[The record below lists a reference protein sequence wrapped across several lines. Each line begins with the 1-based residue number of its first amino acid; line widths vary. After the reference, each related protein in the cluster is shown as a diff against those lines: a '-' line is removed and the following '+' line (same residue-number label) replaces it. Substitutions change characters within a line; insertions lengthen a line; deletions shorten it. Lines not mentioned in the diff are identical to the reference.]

1 VSVREVSPKTMESKK
16 CSGLYFAGEVLDVDA
31 YTGGFNLQI
40 ARYIL
45 EHYDK
50 AAFMTAS
57 RLGVTVGVSESTVVR
72 FATELGYDGY
82 PHLQRALQEM
92 IRNKLTSVQRMEVSS
107 DRLGGRDVLRT
118 VLHADTDMIRQTLD
132 EIDRDAFQGAVD
144 ALTGAHRI
152 YILGVRSSSALANF
166 LGFYFN
172 LLFDNV
178 TLVHTNSVSE
188 IFEQVLRIGP
198 GDVLFGISFP
208 RYSKRTLSAMQYA
221 RDRGAKVIALTDS
234 QLSPLARVA
243 DHLLLARSD
252 MASFVDSL
260 VAPLSVINALIV
272 AVGMS
277 RRDEIEH
284 TFNKLES
291 IWEKYDVYEKPE
303 DDTN

>member
-1 VSVREVSPKTMESKK
+1 MNDLITKIQSELPGFSKGQK
-16 CSGLYFAGEVLDVDA
+16 QFAR
-31 YTGGFNLQI
+31 F
-40 ARYIL
+40 IL

-92 IRNKLTSVQRMEVSS
+92 IRNKLTSVQRMEVAG
-107 DRLGGRDVLRT
+107 DRMGGRDVLQT
-118 VLHADTDMIRQTLD
+118 VLHADTDMIRVTLD

-144 ALTGAHRI
+144 ALMGAKRI
-152 YILGVRSSSALANF
+152 YILGVRSSSALASF

-172 LLFDNV
+172 LLFENV

-188 IFEQVLRIGP
+188 IFEQVLRVGP

-208 RYSKRTLSAMQYA
+208 RYSKRTLSAMKYA
-221 RDRGAKVIALTDS
+221 RDRGARVIALTDS

-243 DHLLLARSD
+243 DHVLLARSD

-284 TFNKLES
+284 TFNKLER
-291 IWEKYDVYEKPE
+291 IWEEYDVYEKPE
-303 DDTN
+303 DDIN

>member
-1 VSVREVSPKTMESKK
+1 MNDLITKIQSELPGFSKGQK
-16 CSGLYFAGEVLDVDA
+16 
-31 YTGGFNLQI
+31 QI
-40 ARYIL
+40 ARFIL

-92 IRNKLTSVQRMEVSS
+92 IRNKLTSVQRMEVAG
-107 DRLGGRDVLRT
+107 DRMGGRDVLQT
-118 VLHADTDMIRQTLD
+118 VLHADTDMIRVTLD

-144 ALTGAHRI
+144 ALMGAKRI
-152 YILGVRSSSALANF
+152 YILGVRSSSAPASF

-172 LLFDNV
+172 LLFENV

-188 IFEQVLRIGP
+188 IFEQVLRVGP

-208 RYSKRTLSAMQYA
+208 RYSKRTLSAMKYA
-221 RDRGAKVIALTDS
+221 RDRGARVIALTDS

-243 DHLLLARSD
+243 DHVLLARSD

-277 RRDEIEH
+277 RRDEIEQ
-284 TFNKLES
+284 TFNKLER
-291 IWEKYDVYEKPE
+291 IWEEYDVYEKPE
-303 DDTN
+303 DDIN

>member
-1 VSVREVSPKTMESKK
+1 MNDLITKIQSELPGFSKGQK
-16 CSGLYFAGEVLDVDA
+16 
-31 YTGGFNLQI
+31 QI
-40 ARYIL
+40 ARFIL

-92 IRNKLTSVQRMEVSS
+92 IRNKLTSVQRMKVAG
-107 DRLGGRDVLRT
+107 DRMGGRDVLQT
-118 VLHADTDMIRQTLD
+118 VLHADTDMIRVTLD

-144 ALTGAHRI
+144 ALMGAKRI
-152 YILGVRSSSALANF
+152 YILGVRSSSALASF

-172 LLFDNV
+172 LLFENV

-188 IFEQVLRIGP
+188 IFEQVLRVGP

-208 RYSKRTLSAMQYA
+208 RYSKRTLSAMKYA
-221 RDRGAKVIALTDS
+221 RDRGARVIALTDS

-243 DHLLLARSD
+243 DHVLIARSD

-277 RRDEIEH
+277 RRDEIEQ
-284 TFNKLES
+284 TFNKLER
-291 IWEKYDVYEKPE
+291 IWEEYDVYEKPE
-303 DDTN
+303 DDIN

>member
-1 VSVREVSPKTMESKK
+1 MNDLINKIQSELARIFPRVRNM
-16 CSGLYFAGEVLDVDA
+16 
-31 YTGGFNLQI
+31 I
-40 ARYIL
+40 ARFIL

-57 RLGVTVGVSESTVVR
+57 RLGTTVGVSESTVVR

-107 DRLGGRDVLRT
+107 DRMGGRDVLQT
-118 VLHADTDMIRQTLD
+118 VLHADMDMIRQTLD

-144 ALTGAHRI
+144 ALIGAKRI
-152 YILGVRSSSALANF
+152 YILGVRSSSALSSF
-166 LGFYFN
+166 VGFYFN
-172 LLFDNV
+172 LLFENV
-178 TLVHTNSVSE
+178 RLVHTNSVSE
-188 IFEQVLRIGP
+188 IFEQVLRVGP
-198 GDVLFGISFP
+198 GDVVFGVSFP

-221 RDRGAKVIALTDS
+221 RDRGARVIALTDS
-234 QLSPLARVA
+234 RLSPLARVA

-277 RRDEIEH
+277 RRDEIEQ

-291 IWEKYDVYEKPE
+291 IWEEYDVYEKPE
-303 DDTN
+303 DEAN

>member
-1 VSVREVSPKTMESKK
+1 MNDLITKIQSELPGFSKGQK
-16 CSGLYFAGEVLDVDA
+16 
-31 YTGGFNLQI
+31 QI
-40 ARYIL
+40 ARFIL

-92 IRNKLTSVQRMEVSS
+92 IRNKLTSVQRMEVAG
-107 DRLGGRDVLRT
+107 DRMGGRDVLQT
-118 VLHADTDMIRQTLD
+118 VLHADTDMIRVTLD

-144 ALTGAHRI
+144 ALMGAKRI
-152 YILGVRSSSALANF
+152 YILGVRSSSALASF
-166 LGFYFN
+166 LGFYSN
-172 LLFDNV
+172 LLFENV

-188 IFEQVLRIGP
+188 IFEQVLRVGP

-208 RYSKRTLSAMQYA
+208 RYSKRTLSAMKYA
-221 RDRGAKVIALTDS
+221 RDRGARVIALTDS

-243 DHLLLARSD
+243 DHVLLARSD

-277 RRDEIEH
+277 RRDEIEQ
-284 TFNKLES
+284 TFNKLER
-291 IWEKYDVYEKPE
+291 IWEEYDVYEKPE
-303 DDTN
+303 DDIN

>member
-1 VSVREVSPKTMESKK
+1 MNDLITKIQSELPGFSKGQK
-16 CSGLYFAGEVLDVDA
+16 
-31 YTGGFNLQI
+31 QI
-40 ARYIL
+40 ARFIL

-92 IRNKLTSVQRMEVSS
+92 IRNKLTSVQRMEVAG
-107 DRLGGRDVLRT
+107 DRMGGRDVLQT
-118 VLHADTDMIRQTLD
+118 VLHADTDMIRVTLD

-144 ALTGAHRI
+144 ALMGAKRI
-152 YILGVRSSSALANF
+152 YILGVRYSSALASF

-172 LLFDNV
+172 LLFENV

-188 IFEQVLRIGP
+188 IFEQVLRVGP

-208 RYSKRTLSAMQYA
+208 RYSKRTLSAMKYA
-221 RDRGAKVIALTDS
+221 RDRGARVIALTDS

-243 DHLLLARSD
+243 DHVLLARSD

-277 RRDEIEH
+277 RRDEIEQ
-284 TFNKLES
+284 TFNKLER
-291 IWEKYDVYEKPE
+291 IWEEYDVYEKPE
-303 DDTN
+303 DDIN

>member
-1 VSVREVSPKTMESKK
+1 MNDLITKIQSELPGFSKGQK
-16 CSGLYFAGEVLDVDA
+16 
-31 YTGGFNLQI
+31 QI
-40 ARYIL
+40 ARFIL

-92 IRNKLTSVQRMEVSS
+92 IRNKLTSVQRMEVAG
-107 DRLGGRDVLRT
+107 DRMGGRDVLQT
-118 VLHADTDMIRQTLD
+118 VLHADTDMIRVTLD

-144 ALTGAHRI
+144 ALMGAKRI
-152 YILGVRSSSALANF
+152 YILGVRSSSALASF

-172 LLFDNV
+172 LLFENV

-188 IFEQVLRIGP
+188 IFEQVLRVGP

-208 RYSKRTLSAMQYA
+208 RYSKRTLSAMKYA
-221 RDRGAKVIALTDS
+221 RDRGARVIALTDS

-243 DHLLLARSD
+243 DHVLLARSD

-260 VAPLSVINALIV
+260 VAPLSVIYALIV

-277 RRDEIEH
+277 RRDEIEQ
-284 TFNKLES
+284 TFNKLER
-291 IWEKYDVYEKPE
+291 IWEEYDVYEKPE
-303 DDTN
+303 DDIN

>member
-1 VSVREVSPKTMESKK
+1 MNDLITKIQSELPGFSKGQK
-16 CSGLYFAGEVLDVDA
+16 
-31 YTGGFNLQI
+31 QI
-40 ARYIL
+40 ARFIL

-92 IRNKLTSVQRMEVSS
+92 IRNKLTSVQRMEVAG
-107 DRLGGRDVLRT
+107 DRMGGRDVLQT
-118 VLHADTDMIRQTLD
+118 VLHADTDMIRVTLD

-144 ALTGAHRI
+144 ALMGAKRI
-152 YILGVRSSSALANF
+152 YILGVRSSSALASF

-172 LLFDNV
+172 LLFENV

-188 IFEQVLRIGP
+188 IFEQVLRVGP

-208 RYSKRTLSAMQYA
+208 RYSKRTLSAMKYA
-221 RDRGAKVIALTDS
+221 RDRGARVIALTDS

-243 DHLLLARSD
+243 DHVLLARSD

-277 RRDEIEH
+277 HRDEIEH
-284 TFNKLES
+284 TFNKLER
-291 IWEKYDVYEKPE
+291 IWEEYDVYEKPE
-303 DDTN
+303 DDIN

>member
-1 VSVREVSPKTMESKK
+1 MNDLITKIQSELPGFSKGQK
-16 CSGLYFAGEVLDVDA
+16 
-31 YTGGFNLQI
+31 QI
-40 ARYIL
+40 ARFIL

-92 IRNKLTSVQRMEVSS
+92 IRNKLTSVQRMEVAG
-107 DRLGGRDVLRT
+107 DRMGGRDVLQT
-118 VLHADTDMIRQTLD
+118 VLHADTDMIRVTLD

-144 ALTGAHRI
+144 ALMGAKRI
-152 YILGVRSSSALANF
+152 YILGVRSSSALASF

-172 LLFDNV
+172 LLFENV

-188 IFEQVLRIGP
+188 IFEQVLRVGP

-208 RYSKRTLSAMQYA
+208 RYSKRTLSAMKYA
-221 RDRGAKVIALTDS
+221 RDRGARVIALTDS

-243 DHLLLARSD
+243 DHVLLARSD

-277 RRDEIEH
+277 HRDEIEQ
-284 TFNKLES
+284 TFNKLER
-291 IWEKYDVYEKPE
+291 IWEEYDVYEKPE
-303 DDTN
+303 DDIN

>member
-1 VSVREVSPKTMESKK
+1 MNDLITKIQSELPGFSKGQK
-16 CSGLYFAGEVLDVDA
+16 
-31 YTGGFNLQI
+31 QI
-40 ARYIL
+40 ARFIL

-92 IRNKLTSVQRMEVSS
+92 IRNKLTSVQRMEGAG
-107 DRLGGRDVLRT
+107 DRMGGRDVLQT
-118 VLHADTDMIRQTLD
+118 VLHADTDMIRVTLD

-144 ALTGAHRI
+144 ALMGAKRI
-152 YILGVRSSSALANF
+152 YILGVRSSSALASF

-172 LLFDNV
+172 LLFENV

-188 IFEQVLRIGP
+188 IFEQVLRVGP

-208 RYSKRTLSAMQYA
+208 RYSKRTLSAMKYA
-221 RDRGAKVIALTDS
+221 RDRGARVIALTDS

-243 DHLLLARSD
+243 DHVLLARSD

-277 RRDEIEH
+277 RRDEIEQ
-284 TFNKLES
+284 TFNKLER
-291 IWEKYDVYEKPE
+291 IWEEYDVYEKPE
-303 DDTN
+303 DDIN

>member
-1 VSVREVSPKTMESKK
+1 MNDLITKIQSELPGFSKGQK
-16 CSGLYFAGEVLDVDA
+16 
-31 YTGGFNLQI
+31 QI
-40 ARYIL
+40 ARFIL

-92 IRNKLTSVQRMEVSS
+92 IRNKLTSVQRMEVAG
-107 DRLGGRDVLRT
+107 DRMGGRDVLQT
-118 VLHADTDMIRQTLD
+118 VLHADTDMIRVTLD

-144 ALTGAHRI
+144 ALMGAKRI
-152 YILGVRSSSALANF
+152 YILGVRSSSALASF

-172 LLFDNV
+172 LLFENV

-188 IFEQVLRIGP
+188 IFEQVLRVGP

-208 RYSKRTLSAMQYA
+208 RYSKRTLSAMKYA
-221 RDRGAKVIALTDS
+221 RDRGARVIALTDS

-243 DHLLLARSD
+243 DHVLLARSD

-272 AVGMS
+272 AVG

-284 TFNKLES
+284 TFNKLER
-291 IWEKYDVYEKPE
+291 IWEEYDVYEKPE
-303 DDTN
+303 DDIN

>member
-1 VSVREVSPKTMESKK
+1 MNDLITKIQSELPGFSKGQK
-16 CSGLYFAGEVLDVDA
+16 
-31 YTGGFNLQI
+31 QI
-40 ARYIL
+40 ARFIL

-92 IRNKLTSVQRMEVSS
+92 IRNKLTSVQRMEVAG
-107 DRLGGRDVLRT
+107 DRMGGRDVLQT
-118 VLHADTDMIRQTLD
+118 VLHADTDMIRVTLD

-144 ALTGAHRI
+144 ALMGAKRI
-152 YILGVRSSSALANF
+152 YILGVRSSSALASF

-172 LLFDNV
+172 LLFENV

-188 IFEQVLRIGP
+188 IFEQVLRVGP

-208 RYSKRTLSAMQYA
+208 RYSKRTLSAMKYA
-221 RDRGAKVIALTDS
+221 RDRGARVIALTDS

-243 DHLLLARSD
+243 DHVLLARSD

-277 RRDEIEH
+277 RRAEIEQ
-284 TFNKLES
+284 TFNKLER
-291 IWEKYDVYEKPE
+291 IWEEYDVYEKPE
-303 DDTN
+303 DDIN

>member
-1 VSVREVSPKTMESKK
+1 MNDLITKIQSELPGFSKGQK
-16 CSGLYFAGEVLDVDA
+16 
-31 YTGGFNLQI
+31 QI
-40 ARYIL
+40 ARFIL
-45 EHYDK
+45 EHCDK

-92 IRNKLTSVQRMEVSS
+92 IRNKLTSVQRMEVAG
-107 DRLGGRDVLRT
+107 DRMGGRDVLQT
-118 VLHADTDMIRQTLD
+118 VLHADTDMIRVTLD

-144 ALTGAHRI
+144 ALMGAKRI
-152 YILGVRSSSALANF
+152 YILGVRSSSALASF

-172 LLFDNV
+172 LLFENV

-188 IFEQVLRIGP
+188 IFEQVLRVGP

-208 RYSKRTLSAMQYA
+208 RYSKRTLSAMKYA
-221 RDRGAKVIALTDS
+221 RDRGARVIALTDS

-243 DHLLLARSD
+243 DHVLLARSD

-284 TFNKLES
+284 TFNKLER
-291 IWEKYDVYEKPE
+291 IWEEYDVYEKPE
-303 DDTN
+303 DDIN

>member
-1 VSVREVSPKTMESKK
+1 MNDLITKIQSELPGFSKGQK
-16 CSGLYFAGEVLDVDA
+16 
-31 YTGGFNLQI
+31 QI
-40 ARYIL
+40 ARFIL
-45 EHYDK
+45 EHYEK

-92 IRNKLTSVQRMEVSS
+92 IRNKLTSVQRMEVAG
-107 DRLGGRDVLRT
+107 DRMGGRDVLQT
-118 VLHADTDMIRQTLD
+118 VLHADTDMIRVTLD

-144 ALTGAHRI
+144 ALMGAKRI
-152 YILGVRSSSALANF
+152 YILGVRSSSALASF

-172 LLFDNV
+172 LLFENV

-188 IFEQVLRIGP
+188 IFEQVLRVGP

-208 RYSKRTLSAMQYA
+208 RYSKRTLSAMKYA
-221 RDRGAKVIALTDS
+221 RDRGARVIALTDS

-243 DHLLLARSD
+243 DHVLLARSD

-277 RRDEIEH
+277 RRDEIEQ
-284 TFNKLES
+284 TFNKLER
-291 IWEKYDVYEKPE
+291 IWEEYDVYEKPE
-303 DDTN
+303 DDIN

>member
-1 VSVREVSPKTMESKK
+1 MNDLITKIQSELPGFSKGQK
-16 CSGLYFAGEVLDVDA
+16 
-31 YTGGFNLQI
+31 QI
-40 ARYIL
+40 ARFIL

-92 IRNKLTSVQRMEVSS
+92 IRNKLTSVQRMEVAG
-107 DRLGGRDVLRT
+107 DRMGGRVVLQT
-118 VLHADTDMIRQTLD
+118 VLHADTDMIRVTLD

-144 ALTGAHRI
+144 ALMGAKRI
-152 YILGVRSSSALANF
+152 YILGVRSSSALASF

-172 LLFDNV
+172 LLFENV

-188 IFEQVLRIGP
+188 IFEQVLRVGP

-208 RYSKRTLSAMQYA
+208 RYSKRTLSAMKYA
-221 RDRGAKVIALTDS
+221 RDRGARVIALTDS

-243 DHLLLARSD
+243 DHVLLARSD

-277 RRDEIEH
+277 RRDEIEQ
-284 TFNKLES
+284 TFNKLER
-291 IWEKYDVYEKPE
+291 IWEEYDVYEKPE
-303 DDTN
+303 DDIN

>member
-1 VSVREVSPKTMESKK
+1 MNDLINKIQSELSSFSKGQK
-16 CSGLYFAGEVLDVDA
+16 
-31 YTGGFNLQI
+31 QI
-40 ARYIL
+40 ARFIL

-57 RLGVTVGVSESTVVR
+57 RLGTTVGVSESTVVR

-107 DRLGGRDVLRT
+107 DRMGGRDVLQT
-118 VLHADTDMIRQTLD
+118 VLHADMDMIRQTLD

-144 ALTGAHRI
+144 ALIGAKRI
-152 YILGVRSSSALANF
+152 YLLGVRSSSALSSF
-166 LGFYFN
+166 VGFYFN
-172 LLFDNV
+172 LLFENV

-188 IFEQVLRIGP
+188 IFEQVLRVGP
-198 GDVLFGISFP
+198 GDVVLGVSFP

-221 RDRGAKVIALTDS
+221 RDRGARVIALTDS
-234 QLSPLARVA
+234 RLSPLARVA

-277 RRDEIEH
+277 RRDEIEQ
-284 TFNKLES
+284 TFNKLEH
-291 IWEKYDVYEKPE
+291 IWEEYDVYEKPE
-303 DDTN
+303 DETN

>member
-1 VSVREVSPKTMESKK
+1 MNDLITKIQSELPGFSKGQK
-16 CSGLYFAGEVLDVDA
+16 
-31 YTGGFNLQI
+31 QI
-40 ARYIL
+40 ARFIL

-92 IRNKLTSVQRMEVSS
+92 IRNKLTSVQRMEVAG
-107 DRLGGRDVLRT
+107 DRMGGRDVLQT
-118 VLHADTDMIRQTLD
+118 VLHADTDMIRVTLD

-144 ALTGAHRI
+144 ALMGAKRI
-152 YILGVRSSSALANF
+152 YILGVRSSSALASF

-172 LLFDNV
+172 LLFENV

-188 IFEQVLRIGP
+188 IFEQVLRVGP

-208 RYSKRTLSAMQYA
+208 RYSKRTLSAMKYA
-221 RDRGAKVIALTDS
+221 RDRGARVIALTDS

-243 DHLLLARSD
+243 DHVLLARSD

-260 VAPLSVINALIV
+260 VAPLSVINALLV

-277 RRDEIEH
+277 RRDEIEQ
-284 TFNKLES
+284 TFNKLER
-291 IWEKYDVYEKPE
+291 IWEEYDVYEKPE
-303 DDTN
+303 DDIN

>member
-1 VSVREVSPKTMESKK
+1 MNDLITKIQSELPGFSKGQK
-16 CSGLYFAGEVLDVDA
+16 
-31 YTGGFNLQI
+31 QI
-40 ARYIL
+40 ARFIL

-92 IRNKLTSVQRMEVSS
+92 IRNKLTSVQRMEVAG
-107 DRLGGRDVLRT
+107 DRMGGRDVLQT
-118 VLHADTDMIRQTLD
+118 VLHADTDMIRVTLD

-144 ALTGAHRI
+144 ALMGAKRI
-152 YILGVRSSSALANF
+152 YILGVRSSSALASF

-172 LLFDNV
+172 LLFENV

-188 IFEQVLRIGP
+188 IFEQVLRVGP

-208 RYSKRTLSAMQYA
+208 RYSKRTLSAMKYA
-221 RDRGAKVIALTDS
+221 RDRGARVIALTDS

-243 DHLLLARSD
+243 AHVLLARSD

-277 RRDEIEH
+277 RRDEIEQ
-284 TFNKLES
+284 TFNKLER
-291 IWEKYDVYEKPE
+291 IWEEYDVYEKPE
-303 DDTN
+303 DDIN

>member
-1 VSVREVSPKTMESKK
+1 MNDLITKIQSELPGFSKGQK
-16 CSGLYFAGEVLDVDA
+16 
-31 YTGGFNLQI
+31 QI
-40 ARYIL
+40 ARFIL

-92 IRNKLTSVQRMEVSS
+92 IRNKLTSVQRMEVAA
-107 DRLGGRDVLRT
+107 DRMGGRDVLQT
-118 VLHADTDMIRQTLD
+118 VLHADTDMIRVTLD

-144 ALTGAHRI
+144 ALMGAKRI
-152 YILGVRSSSALANF
+152 YILGVRSSSALASF

-172 LLFDNV
+172 LLFENV

-188 IFEQVLRIGP
+188 IFEQVLRVGP

-208 RYSKRTLSAMQYA
+208 RYSKRTLSAMKYA
-221 RDRGAKVIALTDS
+221 RDRGARVIALTDS

-243 DHLLLARSD
+243 DHVLLARSD

-277 RRDEIEH
+277 RRDEIEQ
-284 TFNKLES
+284 TFNKLER
-291 IWEKYDVYEKPE
+291 IWEEYDVYEKPE
-303 DDTN
+303 DDIN

>member
-1 VSVREVSPKTMESKK
+1 MNDLINKIQSELPGFSKGQK
-16 CSGLYFAGEVLDVDA
+16 R
-31 YTGGFNLQI
+31 I
-40 ARYIL
+40 ARFIL

-57 RLGVTVGVSESTVVR
+57 RLGTTVGVSESTVVR

-107 DRLGGRDVLRT
+107 DRMGGRDVLQT
-118 VLHADTDMIRQTLD
+118 VLHADMDMIRQTLD

-144 ALTGAHRI
+144 ALIGAKRI
-152 YILGVRSSSALANF
+152 YILGVRSSSALSSF
-166 LGFYFN
+166 VGFYFN
-172 LLFDNV
+172 LLFENV
-178 TLVHTNSVSE
+178 RLVHTNSVSE
-188 IFEQVLRIGP
+188 IFEQVLRVGP
-198 GDVLFGISFP
+198 GDVVFGVSFP

-221 RDRGAKVIALTDS
+221 RDRGARVIALTDS
-234 QLSPLARVA
+234 RLSPLARVA

-277 RRDEIEH
+277 RRDEIEQ

-291 IWEKYDVYEKPE
+291 IWEEYDVYEKPE
-303 DDTN
+303 DEAN

>member
-1 VSVREVSPKTMESKK
+1 MNDLITKIQSELPGFSKGQK
-16 CSGLYFAGEVLDVDA
+16 
-31 YTGGFNLQI
+31 QI
-40 ARYIL
+40 ARFIL

-92 IRNKLTSVQRMEVSS
+92 IRNKLTSVQRMEVAG
-107 DRLGGRDVLRT
+107 DRMGGRDVLQT
-118 VLHADTDMIRQTLD
+118 VLHADTDMIRVTLD

-144 ALTGAHRI
+144 ALMGAKRI
-152 YILGVRSSSALANF
+152 YILGVRSSSALASF

-172 LLFDNV
+172 LLFENV

-188 IFEQVLRIGP
+188 IFEQVLRVGP

-208 RYSKRTLSAMQYA
+208 RYSKRTLSAMKYA
-221 RDRGAKVIALTDS
+221 RVIALTDS

-243 DHLLLARSD
+243 DHVLLARSD

-284 TFNKLES
+284 TFNKLER
-291 IWEKYDVYEKPE
+291 IWEEYDVYEKPE
-303 DDTN
+303 DDIN

>member
-1 VSVREVSPKTMESKK
+1 MNDLITKIQSELPGFSKGQK
-16 CSGLYFAGEVLDVDA
+16 
-31 YTGGFNLQI
+31 QI
-40 ARYIL
+40 ARFIL

-92 IRNKLTSVQRMEVSS
+92 IRNKLTSVQRMEVAG
-107 DRLGGRDVLRT
+107 DRMGGRDVLQT
-118 VLHADTDMIRQTLD
+118 VLHADTDMIRVTLD

-144 ALTGAHRI
+144 ALMGAKRI
-152 YILGVRSSSALANF
+152 YILGVRSSSALASF

-172 LLFDNV
+172 LLFENV

-188 IFEQVLRIGP
+188 IFEQVLRVGP

-208 RYSKRTLSAMQYA
+208 RYSKRTLSAMKYA
-221 RDRGAKVIALTDS
+221 RDRGARVIALTDS

-243 DHLLLARSD
+243 DHVLLARSD

-260 VAPLSVINALIV
+260 VAPLSVINAMIV

-277 RRDEIEH
+277 RRDEIEQ
-284 TFNKLES
+284 TFNKLER
-291 IWEKYDVYEKPE
+291 IWEEYDVYEKPE
-303 DDTN
+303 DDIN